1 VRTPSGEWR
10 RATGGGE
17 RLNDR
22 RAARVMGL
30 LVSEGDAAPG
40 GGVNSLLNG
49 RLDLGLYGSDGG
61 IESGGG
67 CFSQNCYAEVER
79 V

>member
-1 VRTPSGEWR
+1 
-10 RATGGGE
+10 
-17 RLNDR
+17 
-22 RAARVMGL
+22 MGL
-30 LVSEGDAAPG
+30 LVGEGDAAPG
-40 GGVNSLLNG
+40 GGVDSLLNG
-49 RLDLGLYGSDGG
+49 RLDLGLSGSDGG